1 MTDLQNTLIE
11 LTNNGQTFKCKPID
25 TGWVIITLNE
35 GNGDIMAI
43 IDFDKDQQKRTY
55 TNSIN

>member
-35 GNGDIMAI
+35 DNGDIMAI